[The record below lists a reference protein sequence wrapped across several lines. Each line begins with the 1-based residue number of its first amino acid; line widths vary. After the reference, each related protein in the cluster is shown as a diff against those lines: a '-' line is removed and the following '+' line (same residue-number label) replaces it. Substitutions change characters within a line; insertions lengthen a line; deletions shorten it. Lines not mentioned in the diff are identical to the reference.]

1 MIDPASRELVIIDEE
16 GKVQRT
22 NEEQQKAFEIKRNFE
37 SFFQENQ
44 NNLNSEEERII
55 HLIGEQLK
63 ANPDINEFAFDR
75 FIKPPFDHLGG
86 INYIKNIFGEDKLNK
101 LISSINTKVIEK
113 TNTLGTDR

>member
-1 MIDPASRELVIIDEE
+1 M
-16 GKVQRT
+16 
-22 NEEQQKAFEIKRNFE
+22 
-37 SFFQENQ
+37 FFFKENQ

-86 INYIKNIFGEDKLNK
+86 INYIKNIRIFFRIRFPKETSQRKQKILYFFCAHENIK
-101 LISSINTKVIEK
+101 IIFLF
-113 TNTLGTDR
+113 TDQNHTALKMYLCFYSTGGDRVL

>member
-1 MIDPASRELVIIDEE
+1 MLELQGVDDMIDPASRELVIIDEE

-22 NEEQQKAFEIKRNFE
+22 SEEQQKAFEIKRNFE

-75 FIKPPFDHLGG
+75 FRRCGVARGRAPP
-86 INYIKNIFGEDKLNK
+86 
-101 LISSINTKVIEK
+101 
-113 TNTLGTDR
+113 